1 MTNAMTVPEPGDVVE
16 INAAGTLPF
25 GLTDGFQVRL
35 VRILDSAR
43 RLVEREGREWVLE
56 SAQIR
61 PRPLRKPT
69 PDCRRDRNG
78 VGSREL
84 APHQPGRRAWSPSVA
99 WGRPGHG

>member
-1 MTNAMTVPEPGDVVE
+1 MALEPGDVVE
-16 INAAGTLPF
+16 INAAGNLPF

-61 PRPLRKPT
+61 PRHGRKPS
-69 PDCRRDRNG
+69 PDCRRERSG
-78 VGSREL
+78 TGCREVV
-84 APHQPGRRAWSPSVA
+84 PHQPGRRAWSPSA
-99 WGRPGHG
+99 AFGRRVHP